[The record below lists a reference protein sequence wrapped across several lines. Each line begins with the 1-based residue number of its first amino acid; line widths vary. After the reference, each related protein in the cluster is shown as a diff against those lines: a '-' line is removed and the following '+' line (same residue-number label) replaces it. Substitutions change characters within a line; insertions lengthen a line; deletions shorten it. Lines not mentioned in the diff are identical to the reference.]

1 MKKDDLD
8 QMIQKVRQQRDE
20 LKVKIHLAKADAA
33 DEWAAAEKKWEKLKP
48 KMESMTASMATTGG
62 EVAKEL
68 GGTIKEIG
76 EDILKGYDRISKIL
90 KK

>member
-1 MKKDDLD
+1 MKKEDIDL
-8 QMIQKVRQQRDE
+8 MIGKLRQQRDE
-20 LKVKIHLAKADAA
+20 LKVKIHLAKADAE
-33 DEWAAAEKKWEKLKP
+33 DEWAKAEKKWEELKP
-48 KMESMTASMATTGG
+48 QLESMAATGG

-76 EDILKGYDRISKIL
+76 GDIMNGYERISKIV